1 MQIPRK
7 IYGKPSPKNI
17 KSNAKSMGKSW
28 RKPYI
33 KASTTHQE
41 LQCKIQGNNS
51 GKPYRRATTKQPKKT
66 VQNSRGEFKEFPT
79 GRLPPN
85 AKITMQNPSEQ
96 LRQTV
101 QKSHY
106 KSPKSHRKAWKNMKR
121 KGTTNPPI
129 IHIKIHR
136 NILGKNIQKTETQKL
151 QSQNQILKET
161 HNT

>member
-1 MQIPRK
+1 M
-7 IYGKPSPKNI
+7 
-17 KSNAKSMGKSW
+17 
-28 RKPYI
+28 
-33 KASTTHQE
+33 
-41 LQCKIQGNNS
+41 
-51 GKPYRRATTKQPKKT
+51 
-66 VQNSRGEFKEFPT
+66 QNSRGEFKEFPT

-151 QSQNQILKET
+151 QSQNQKKYLKKPTILKEKPQANPLKCKAKSNRT
-161 HNT
+161 TQKNITE